1 MRQRQRSPILN
12 LLQLAIFGFIFWQVS
27 QGMSADPG
35 GSPGAMFE
43 STFRTMRLIFL
54 GIIAIVALNI
64 LYPLA
69 AWGIGR
75 LRERQE
81 IWSPEERF
89 VVTESADG
97 EPERQPRNCPNCGA
111 SLFDDATACPWCG
124 HVLDASP
131 SSG

>member
-35 GSPGAMFE
+35 EAPGAMFG
-43 STFRTMRLIFL
+43 STFRTMRLILL
-54 GIIAIVALNI
+54 GVVASIALNI

-81 IWSPEERF
+81 TWSPDERLI
-89 VVTESADG
+89 VSQATEPD
-97 EPERQPRNCPNCGA
+97 RQPRTCPNCGA
-111 SLFDDATACPWCG
+111 SLFDDAPACPWCNHALG
-124 HVLDASP
+124 
-131 SSG
+131 